1 MSKIYNSC
9 LKYAVGARNIE
20 KYTNFSIIKSWE
32 VEFYGL

>member
-9 LKYAVGARNIE
+9 LKYAVGDRNIE
-20 KYTNFSIIKSWE
+20 KYTKFSIIKSWE